1 MALNKVLEGILDDFK
16 KEYILKE
23 MELSKEFEYLVN
35 YLIISKF
42 HPDAFNDKGDLERV
56 VVDKKSQF
64 GIDAVA
70 FIVNGN
76 LVLSKDDISIYA
88 KSKKLD
94 VDIIF
99 IQTKTEEKLDTGG
112 LLKTIKAT
120 ENFFKNFEAI
130 TEKNFNIKN
139 AKEIFDELFKYNN
152 YRYCT
157 GKSPKCYIYYVTTSN
172 EWDHELINNICSS
185 SEKDINSTVT
195 DIKEVEIKVLGKDYV
210 IEAYNEVKNSI
221 SVQINLKNCITLEK
235 IEGVKE
241 AYIGYLT
248 GSDYLKVICDN
259 NYEIRRRIFYE
270 NVRDY
275 QGLKNKVNQEIRETI
290 NDSSTRGQFVLL
302 NNGVTIITKSVT
314 SLGANTFELSD
325 FQIVNGCQTSN
336 EIYNCKEVAAD
347 IYVPVKIIYTTDTDI
362 ISNIVKATNRQS
374 PVPEEAF
381 ITLNKYH
388 KELQLLFNQYSKEMP
403 LELFY
408 ERRSGEENDIREK
421 YGDYQIVTLHGIVRA
436 FESVYFQNPH
446 IILKTNPANI
456 LKNKENSLFDSKH
469 KGEIYYIASYLFAK
483 FVYLQQ
489 QRFFSSYDY
498 ALRFYIIMVV
508 RILMVKKIEVQKFDS
523 REIDKENK
531 KILEILKKDDNSYFI
546 DAKNIVKKVLK
557 RKEYSNKNREEVLR
571 SLEFCQKIKE
581 EAKREIETVKK

>member
-290 NDSSTRGQFVLL
+290 NNSSTRGQFVLL

-456 LKNKENSLFDSKH
+456 LKNKH
-469 KGEIYYIASYLFAK
+469 
-483 FVYLQQ
+483 
-489 QRFFSSYDY
+489 
-498 ALRFYIIMVV
+498 
-508 RILMVKKIEVQKFDS
+508 
-523 REIDKENK
+523 
-531 KILEILKKDDNSYFI
+531 
-546 DAKNIVKKVLK
+546 
-557 RKEYSNKNREEVLR
+557 
-571 SLEFCQKIKE
+571 
-581 EAKREIETVKK
+581 